1 MEVRTGTGIDFHRL
15 VSKQESQTPLLLGA
29 VEIPGDLT
37 LLGHSDADI
46 VLHAL
51 SDALLGALGEADIGS
66 FFSDR
71 DPKNKG
77 LDSKKILSL
86 ALQKLIER
94 KFKISN
100 IDISLLG
107 EKPRISPHRQAI
119 CLSLASLCSL
129 REDQVSI
136 KASTTEKMGALGRQ
150 EGLACL
156 ANVLIKKTE

>member
-1 MEVRTGTGIDFHRL
+1 MDLRTGTGIDFHRL
-15 VSKQESQTPLLLGA
+15 VSKEESQTPLLLGG
-29 VEIPGDLT
+29 VELPGDLT

-46 VLHAL
+46 ILHAL
-51 SDALLGALGEADIGS
+51 SDAILGALGEADIGS

-77 LDSKKILSL
+77 LDSKKILAL
-86 ALQKLIER
+86 ALKKLTEAGFSIC
-94 KFKISN
+94 N
-100 IDISLLG
+100 IDISLIG
-107 EKPRISPHRQAI
+107 ERPKISPHRQAI

-129 REDQVSI
+129 TEDRVSV

-156 ANVLIKKTE
+156 ANVLLQKD